1 MSDAAGLQGYVA
13 PEVLTNERH
22 YDSKLSDV
30 WSSGVMLYAM
40 LYCRYPFER
49 PEDQGNRRREQL
61 IMQRACAGR
70 PPLLSTGPLR
80 ICLPCLAAAC
90 LSCW

>member
-1 MSDAAGLQGYVA
+1 MA

-40 LYCRYPFER
+40 LFCRYPFER

-61 IMQRACAGR
+61 IMQRACASMHL
-70 PPLLSTGPLR
+70 PIS
-80 ICLPCLAAAC
+80 ICVLHLQRSQLPG
-90 LSCW
+90 

>member
-1 MSDAAGLQGYVA
+1 MA

-40 LYCRYPFER
+40 LFCRYPFER

-61 IMQRACAGR
+61 IMQRACASAA
-70 PPLLSTGPLR
+70 PQSLS
-80 ICLPCLAAAC
+80 
-90 LSCW
+90 S